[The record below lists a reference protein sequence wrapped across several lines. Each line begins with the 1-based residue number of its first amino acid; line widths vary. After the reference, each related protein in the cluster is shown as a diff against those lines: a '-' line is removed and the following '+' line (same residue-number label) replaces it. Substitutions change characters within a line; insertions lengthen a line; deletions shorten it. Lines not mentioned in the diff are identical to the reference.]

1 MVKPINLKMIII
13 IKKTLNILFK
23 FQVEGIVSEKIKT
36 TIVKYRDNV
45 DLQVLIDGVQQEV
58 RLLNVILL
66 IGHLPFFSI

>member
-1 MVKPINLKMIII
+1 M
-13 IKKTLNILFK
+13 LFK

-36 TIVKYRDNV
+36 TIEKYRDNV

>member
-13 IKKTLNILFK
+13 IKKTLNILFE

-36 TIVKYRDNV
+36 TIEKYRDNV